1 MKSLAREMISAL
13 AELDARIPN
22 LGLYSCFE
30 HQTPAGKTHPFWK
43 IEWEMAL
50 RPRLEAL
57 GCTLDQKPIFGKT
70 KYRTHGHLPCTP
82 LRFLTP
88 IAQVCDLRLIRMS
101 KVKVRRYGSGYH
113 MDRTVDFDGR
123 WAQLKMDKHIRE
135 LWWPDRYQ
143 MSADI
148 RMILFL
154 GFDKANRPFHSELT
168 ALEKATRW
176 TESKIE
182 FQSKSWPDTDGR
194 DFNIL
199 AACWTSSGGGSS
211 L

>member
-13 AELDARIPN
+13 AELDSRIPN

-30 HQTPAGKTHPFWK
+30 YQTPPWKTHPFWK
-43 IEWEMAL
+43 IEWEMAM

-57 GCTLDQKPIFGKT
+57 GCTMGQKPIFGKT
-70 KYRTHGHLPCTP
+70 KYRTHTHLACTP
-82 LRFLTP
+82 IRFLTP
-88 IAQVCDLRLIRMS
+88 TAQVCDLRLIRIS
-101 KVKVRRYGSGYH
+101 TVKVRRYGSGYH
-113 MDRTVDFDGR
+113 VDRTVDFEGR
-123 WAQLKMDKHIRE
+123 WAQLKMEKHIRE

-148 RMILFL
+148 RLILFL
-154 GFDKANRPFHSELT
+154 GFDKANRPFHTEIT
-168 ALEKATRW
+168 TLEKATRW
-176 TESKIE
+176 TERGIS
-182 FQSKSWPDTDGR
+182 FQSKSWPDTYDR

-199 AACWTSSGGGSS
+199 AGCWATMSKET